1 MTSDLSNRKLVTG
14 LGISLFAA
22 AIGVIVIA
30 TMHESGTRA
39 GSIAG
44 QSAAII
50 GAIALV
56 MATVCTILKRVG
68 APARRNFTRHIW
80 LSCIGFVLVTAHT
93 GGNFFAP
100 PALLLLAL
108 LALMAL
114 GLWARTSGARHMAS
128 TFGSK
133 SGALTAYD
141 SNTRERLR
149 SVIEHKQNLLAHIDA
164 AGNEATF
171 SLTLRH
177 WLRSP
182 LRARKY
188 QRLAN
193 EERALIGTDR
203 SVVPAQAY
211 WRRVHRLI
219 AIAFVLGL
227 LAHIILVTFFA
238 GYVAEGR
245 AIYWW
250 HLAAWDFQGII
261 DP

>member
-1 MTSDLSNRKLVTG
+1 MTSDLSNRTLIIAI
-14 LGISLFAA
+14 GISLIAA
-22 AIGVIVIA
+22 AVGVIAISSLY
-30 TMHESGTRA
+30 EPGTRA
-39 GSIAG
+39 GSPAG
-44 QSAAII
+44 QGAAIV

-56 MATVCTILKRVG
+56 MSAICTMLKRVG
-68 APARRNFTRHIW
+68 APSRRNFARHIW
-80 LSCIGFVLVTAHT
+80 LSCIGLVLVTAHT

-108 LALMAL
+108 LALMVL

-141 SNTRERLR
+141 SDTRERLR
-149 SVIEHKQNLLAHIDA
+149 SVIEQKQVLLAHIDP

-171 SLTLRH
+171 SLTPGH

-182 LRARKY
+182 LLARKY
-188 QRLAN
+188 RRLVH

-211 WRRVHRLI
+211 WRRVHQLI

-227 LAHIILVTFFA
+227 LVHIILVTFFA

-250 HLAAWDFQGII
+250 HLADLGS
-261 DP
+261 